1 MTKEELKQYRSIVAE
16 IKELNKSIR
25 DNTVHDTVK
34 GSDKDY
40 PYTQHTMSVEGG
52 TKENEA
58 AYVRRQKLKQQ
69 RDDIKHWVDSI
80 PDSLTRR
87 IFRYKYINGNRKMT
101 WVMVARAIYPEL
113 RRDTA
118 IVQMADTLRKN
129 HENYLKSL

>member
-52 TKENEA
+52 TKECVSA
-58 AYVRRQKLKQQ
+58 TYRRNQLKKQ
-69 RDDIKHWVDSI
+69 RDAIKYFVDNI
-80 PDSLTRR
+80 PDSLIRR
-87 IFRYKYINGNRKMT
+87 IIRHKYIDGKEDVQWIDVVKIMYPNL
-101 WVMVARAIYPEL
+101 RADKQFKLKES
-113 RRDTA
+113 
-118 IVQMADTLRKN
+118 LRKKCDRFL
-129 HENYLKSL
+129 EKI